1 MFSGV
6 STPKKDTKSAQKNK
20 QGYKVWVASYHMIV
34 AAQEWYIQLQ
44 HDKETPSWARFK
56 ERCHMRFGHPI
67 QTNPLAELAHLRRQ
81 NLFQGTEKDS
91 KHFFLMPPLSQNVT
105 TGANFQIRADRSA
118 ASQCGALAK
127 AET

>member
-67 QTNPLAELAHLRRQ
+67 QTNPLAELAHFKETESVPGYRER
-81 NLFQGTEKDS
+81 FQALLSHATPFS
-91 KHFFLMPPLSQNVT
+91 KCHNRYKFSNP
-105 TGANFQIRADRSA
+105 G
-118 ASQCGALAK
+118 
-127 AET
+127 